1 MWHDY
6 FKTLYNSVPDNHDR
20 DYVVNACSEADKD
33 VFKCISISDVMNA
46 IHGLKTAKS
55 AGPNGL
61 VSESFIN
68 AGMKLCVH
76 LSLLYTLCIRHG
88 YLPSRLMDI
97 NIIPLVKNKCGDITD
112 ISNYRAI
119 ALRNVETKILEKIIL
134 SKVMSYSDHDK
145 YQFGFKRQ
153 HSTTLCAGIV
163 KQSIEYYISR
173 GSHVFTC
180 FVDFSK
186 AFDKVNYWTLFK
198 QLMELIDS

>member
-1 MWHDY
+1 MTN
-6 FKTLYNSVPDNHDR
+6 FKTLYSVPDNHDR

-33 VFKCISISDVMNA
+33 VFEGISICDVMNA

-55 AGPNGL
+55 AGHNGL

-68 AGMKLCVH
+68 SGMRLCVH

-173 GSHVFTC
+173 
-180 FVDFSK
+180 
-186 AFDKVNYWTLFK
+186 
-198 QLMELIDS
+198 